1 MILVTPLLSARYNED
16 KTGVILGETLNR
28 NPVYPAIPTFIREN
42 YVADNASFALAE
54 SSAAAPNGDDLSRW
68 IPLLESAARL
78 CDFVCIYVSLIGPYV
93 LSSCRSHGEGELIML
108 VLSPNLAFV
117 MLLSLYRTLSRLIV
131 LLSPSADQHT
141 DS

>member
-42 YVADNASFALAE
+42 YVADNASFALA
-54 SSAAAPNGDDLSRW
+54 APNGDDLSRW

-78 CDFVCIYVSLIGPYV
+78 CDFVFVCIYVSLIGPYV